1 MEILVREGCRG
12 SPVCQEMAVKPL
24 TRDNLHRSVKVL
36 LDGERATDVADG
48 YRLLEELVLQ
58 INVGSGIDQDI
69 AAQAALLTAI
79 STGKRAMLGG
89 VRVILED
96 NPRLSL
102 PWANGR
108 SLAEVITRFGAVVA
122 NETDP
127 DKPVLRIGRPSTR
140 QQADRQMGLDTCMS
154 GWTGGVAATCQSS
167 WTEPAM
173 PLAGVVAGALGV
185 SEIFQHGLGSPT
197 AARRDVGVSLWRPD
211 LDWRD
216 SQAIGPPLE
225 LLPTGLWLLGLGHIG
240 QANAWSLGCL
250 PYDRPDQL
258 KLFLV
263 DFDIVIE
270 ANQSTG
276 LLTEHADIGRHK
288 TRVVAN
294 RLEKLG
300 HRTRLVERA
309 FDGNLTP
316 EPDEPTLAVAGF
328 HTPEPRRVLG
338 DKFGQ
343 VVDAG
348 LGAGPI
354 GYLDILIHTFP
365 SQLSPAD
372 AFPINGD
379 SERPL
384 PRPYEA
390 EIERMVGEGME
401 SGTARCGIIDVA
413 GATAAAAFVGA
424 TAGALSVADHLR
436 LLHRGRR
443 YAVVGIDLRS
453 PSDIKAAPASSGNSP
468 INPGFTHVRPVLLN
482 AAE

>member
-1 MEILVREGCRG
+1 MEILVREGRRG

-24 TRDNLHRSVKVL
+24 SRDNLHRSVKVL
-36 LDGERATDVADG
+36 LDGERATDVTDA
-48 YRLLEELVLQ
+48 YHLLEKLVLQ
-58 INVGSGIDQDI
+58 INVGPGIDQDV

-96 NPRLSL
+96 DPRLSL
-102 PWANGR
+102 PWANGQN
-108 SLAEVITRFGAVVA
+108 LAEAVTRFGAVVA
-122 NETDP
+122 NEADP
-127 DKPVLRIGRPSTR
+127 DKPVLGIGQPSTR
-140 QQADRQMGLDTCMS
+140 EQGGRQMGLDTCMN
-154 GWTGGVAATCQSS
+154 GWTGGVAARCHRS
-167 WTEPAM
+167 WTGPAM

-185 SEIFQHGLGSPT
+185 SEIFQHCLGSPT

-211 LDWRD
+211 LPWQD

-225 LLPTGLWLLGLGHIG
+225 FLPTGLWLLGLGHIG

-250 PYDRPDQL
+250 PYYRPDQL
-258 KLFLV
+258 EVFLV
-263 DFDIVIE
+263 DFDTLVD
-270 ANQSTG
+270 ANYSTG
-276 LLTEHADIGRHK
+276 LLTEQTDIGRLK
-288 TRVVAN
+288 TRVVAG
-294 RLEKLG
+294 RLESLG

-309 FDGNLTP
+309 FDENLTP
-316 EPDEPTLAVAGF
+316 EPEEPTLAVAGF
-328 HTPEPRRVLG
+328 HTPEPRRALG

-365 SQLSPAD
+365 SQLSPID
-372 AFPINGD
+372 AFTVNGGG
-379 SERPL
+379 ERPL

-390 EIERMVGEGME
+390 EIERMVGEGIE

-436 LLHRGRR
+436 LLHGGRR
-443 YAVVGIDLRS
+443 YAVVGVDLRS
-453 PSDIKAAPASSGNSP
+453 PSDTRAAPARSDP
-468 INPGFTHVRPVLLN
+468 PRIPGFAHVRHGLFITDQ
-482 AAE
+482 